1 MKFVYS
7 TGQRELYFERARVG
21 DCVCRAIVNATGMDY
36 LEVYNGINAEAK
48 REHESKRKR
57 RRSSARNGVYTGTA
71 KRYIERTLGWRW
83 VPCMTIGSGCQVH
96 LDANE
101 LPEKG
106 NFIIN
111 LSKHF
116 TCVKDG
122 VLYDTYDCSRN
133 GTRCVYGY
141 WRAPTE
147 QEKEWDAEAKQQ
159 QDEFDQFVAREKAEL
174 KAKREE
180 VKEHNK
186 KVMKKYAKR
195 INKLKSQLRKIE
207 KERDAQ
213 LLDLPTAK
221 ENSYAL
227 SKIKG

>member
-7 TGQRELYFERARVG
+7 TGQRELYFEKARVG
-21 DCVCRAIVNATGMDY
+21 DCVCRAIVNATGLDY

-48 REHESKRKR
+48 NEHDSKRKR

-71 KRYIERTLGWRW
+71 KRYIERTLGWVW

-96 LDANE
+96 LTESE
-101 LPEKG
+101 LPAKG
-106 NFIIN
+106 KFIIN

-141 WRAPTE
+141 WREPTE
-147 QEKEWDAEAKQQ
+147 QEKEWFADTKKMVAEYEQKKEQERQEIKKKQKI
-159 QDEFDQFVAREKAEL
+159 A
-174 KAKREE
+174 
-180 VKEHNK
+180 KEHNK
-186 KVMKKYAKR
+186 RIIKKYAKR
-195 INKLKSQLRKIE
+195 INKLASQLRKLE
-207 KERDAQ
+207 RERDAQ
-213 LLDLPTAK
+213 LVEVPKLRV
-221 ENSYAL
+221 
-227 SKIKG
+227 